1 MYKKKFFFFFL
12 LIFINFIYI
21 KNSFAIDP
29 YSFVQETADRAS
41 EALNK
46 RQSKEEKMEIL
57 KTIAKETVDI
67 RGIGFY
73 SLGKHR
79 KNMSNQKK
87 EEYLEIFSKYFLK
100 TFSSRLAEYT
110 DPRIRVDSQK
120 KLSDKYTMVS
130 STLLA
135 TQDKPEIKI
144 DWRVVTKDPDNPLII
159 DVVIEGVSLAKV
171 QKEEFN
177 SIIQSNDGDI
187 NSLFNNLKK
196 FVEKELSPTSLFK
209 SQLLFVYDLFPISQ
223 TFFQCCP
230 SGKSNKI

>member
-1 MYKKKFFFFFL
+1 MYKKKSFFFFL

-21 KNSFAIDP
+21 KNSFALDP

-79 KNMSNQKK
+79 KNMTNQEKK
-87 EEYLEIFSKYFLK
+87 EYLDIFENYFLK
-100 TFSSRLAEYT
+100 SFSSRLAEYT
-110 DPRIRVDSQK
+110 DPRIRVVSQK
-120 KLSDKYTMVS
+120 KLNDKYTMVS
-130 STLLA
+130 SILLA
-135 TQDKPEIKI
+135 TEDKPELKI
-144 DWRVVTKDPDNPLII
+144 DWRVITKDPNNPLII

-171 QKEEFN
+171 QKEEFY
-177 SIIQSNDGDI
+177 SIIQSNDGDM
-187 NSLFNNLKK
+187 NALFKNLKD
-196 FVEKELSPTSLFK
+196 FVEKE
-209 SQLLFVYDLFPISQ
+209 
-223 TFFQCCP
+223 
-230 SGKSNKI
+230 

>member
-1 MYKKKFFFFFL
+1 MYKKKYFFFFL

-21 KNSFAIDP
+21 NNSFAIDP
-29 YSFVQETADRAS
+29 YSFIQETADRAS

-46 RQSKEEKMEIL
+46 RQSKEEKMEML
-57 KTIAKETVDI
+57 KMIAKETVDI
-67 RGIGFY
+67 KGIGFY

-79 KNMSNQKK
+79 KNMSDQKK
-87 EEYLEIFSKYFLK
+87 EEYLEIFNKYFLK

-135 TQDKPEIKI
+135 TDDKPELKI
-144 DWRVVTKDPDNPLII
+144 DWRVVTKDPDSPLII
-159 DVVIEGVSLAKV
+159 DVIIEGVSLAKV

-177 SIIQSNDGDI
+177 SIIQSNDGDV
-187 NSLFNNLKK
+187 NALLKNLKI
-196 FVEKELSPTSLFK
+196 FVEKK
-209 SQLLFVYDLFPISQ
+209 
-223 TFFQCCP
+223 
-230 SGKSNKI
+230 

>member
-1 MYKKKFFFFFL
+1 MYKKKYFLFFL

-29 YSFVQETADRAS
+29 YSFVQKTADKAS

-57 KTIAKETVDI
+57 KTIAQETVDI

-79 KNMSNQKK
+79 KNMSDQKK
-87 EEYLEIFSKYFLK
+87 KEYLEIFSKYFLK

-135 TQDKPEIKI
+135 TEDKPEVKI
-144 DWRVVTKDPDNPLII
+144 DWRVVTKDPNNPLII

-187 NSLFNNLKK
+187 NSLFDNLKK
-196 FVEKELSPTSLFK
+196 FVEKE
-209 SQLLFVYDLFPISQ
+209 
-223 TFFQCCP
+223 
-230 SGKSNKI
+230 

>member
-79 KNMSNQKK
+79 KNMTNQEKK
-87 EEYLEIFSKYFLK
+87 EYLDIFEKYFLK
-100 TFSSRLAEYT
+100 SFSSRLAEYT
-110 DPRIRVDSQK
+110 DPRIRVESQK
-120 KLSDKYTMVS
+120 KLNLKYTMVS
-130 STLLA
+130 SILLA
-135 TQDKPEIKI
+135 TEDKPELKI
-144 DWRVVTKDPDNPLII
+144 DWRVITKDPNNPLII

-187 NSLFNNLKK
+187 NSLFDNLKK
-196 FVEKELSPTSLFK
+196 FVEKE
-209 SQLLFVYDLFPISQ
+209 
-223 TFFQCCP
+223 
-230 SGKSNKI
+230 

>member
-1 MYKKKFFFFFL
+1 MYKKKSFFFFL
-12 LIFINFIYI
+12 LIFLNFIYI
-21 KNSFAIDP
+21 NNSFAIDP

-79 KNMSNQKK
+79 KNMSDQKK
-87 EEYLEIFSKYFLK
+87 KEYLEIFSKYFLK

-135 TQDKPEIKI
+135 TDKKPEIKI
-144 DWRVVTKDPDNPLII
+144 DWRVVTKNPNKPLII
-159 DVVIEGVSLAKV
+159 DIVIEGVSLAKV

-177 SIIQSNDGDI
+177 SIIQTNDGEI
-187 NSLFNNLKK
+187 NSLLNNLKE
-196 FVEKELSPTSLFK
+196 FAEKE
-209 SQLLFVYDLFPISQ
+209 
-223 TFFQCCP
+223 
-230 SGKSNKI
+230 

>member
-21 KNSFAIDP
+21 NNSFAIDA

-57 KTIAKETVDI
+57 KTIAKETVDM

-79 KNMSNQKK
+79 KNMSDQKK
-87 EEYLEIFSKYFLK
+87 EEYLEIFNKYFLK

-110 DPRIRVDSQK
+110 DPKIRVDSQK

-135 TQDKPEIKI
+135 TEDKPEVKI

-187 NSLFNNLKK
+187 NALLKNLKI
-196 FVEKELSPTSLFK
+196 FVEKE
-209 SQLLFVYDLFPISQ
+209 
-223 TFFQCCP
+223 
-230 SGKSNKI
+230 